1 MESMKTVLHAHPFN
15 FCSTDVQ
22 RRKNLVASV
31 TPSPFPRSNARQ
43 GSGVVKSNPYARSN
57 KLSTSGTASTSTLA
71 SMPADRRAELREVA
85 LGRSNR
91 RGTRRDRQ
99 FGSSLEIGGGDS
111 LEEENEMPSI
121 LFSDPMLQKLEEDD
135 DEEDEALLSYV
146 AFAKKK

>member
-1 MESMKTVLHAHPFN
+1 
-15 FCSTDVQ
+15 
-22 RRKNLVASV
+22 
-31 TPSPFPRSNARQ
+31 
-43 GSGVVKSNPYARSN
+43 
-57 KLSTSGTASTSTLA
+57 
-71 SMPADRRAELREVA
+71 MPADRRAELREVA